1 MLDNESTL
9 NTYFRILSTFQGLSR
24 RKLYFPVSSQY
35 GRGDSRSYFINTCSN
50 RNPKRILYCPQK
62 SQLKYTQWSKV
73 MTESFKSQGISHANM
88 QKKHIFPQRSVHLLQ
103 LQNTETKLNTE

>member
-1 MLDNESTL
+1 MGEEILDL
-9 NTYFRILSTFQGLSR
+9 ILLS
-24 RKLYFPVSSQY
+24 
-35 GRGDSRSYFINTCSN
+35 INTCSN

-73 MTESFKSQGISHANM
+73 MTESFKSQGISHTNM
-88 QKKHIFPQRSVHLLQ
+88 QKNHIFPQRSVHLLQ